1 MKMDYYEKMKL
12 ERKLKADLDK
22 QYKKIH
28 IFGVGKDW
36 KDSLYVSQSNKDKGM
51 VIGSVSDDGIVDEKV
66 RQLKQGEME
75 DIIDFFQY
83 QAEPHDIDNFAKDVF
98 SVEQ

>member
-1 MKMDYYEKMKL
+1 MDYYEKMKL

-66 RQLKQGEME
+66 RQLSQGEMQ

>member
-1 MKMDYYEKMKL
+1 MDFMEKRKL
-12 ERKLKADLDK
+12 EYKLKADLDK

-36 KDSLYVSQSNKDKGM
+36 NDSLYVSQGRKNRGM
-51 VIGSVSDDGIVDEKV
+51 VIGSVLESGVVDVKV
-66 RQLKQGEME
+66 RQLKQKEMQS
-75 DIIDFFQY
+75 IVDFFEY
-83 QAEPHDIDNFAKDVF
+83 QAESHDIGNFGKDVF

>member
-1 MKMDYYEKMKL
+1 MDFMEKRKL
-12 ERKLKADLDK
+12 EYKLKADLDK

-36 KDSLYVSQSNKDKGM
+36 NDSLYVSQGRKNRGM
-51 VIGSVSDDGIVDEKV
+51 VIGSVLESGVVDVKV
-66 RQLKQGEME
+66 RQLKREEME
-75 DIIDFFQY
+75 SIVDFFEY
-83 QAEPHDIDNFAKDVF
+83 QAESHDIGNFGKDVF

>member
-1 MKMDYYEKMKL
+1 MKMDLREKMKL
-12 ERKLKADLDK
+12 EYKLKADLDK

-36 KDSLYVSQSNKDKGM
+36 NDSLYVSQGRKNRGM
-51 VIGSVSDDGIVDEKV
+51 VIGSVLESGVVDVKI
-66 RQLKQGEME
+66 RQLKKEEMQS
-75 DIIDFFQY
+75 IVDFFEY
-83 QAEPHDIDNFAKDVF
+83 QAEPHDIGNFGKDVF

>member
-66 RQLKQGEME
+66 RQLKQGEMQ

-83 QAEPHDIDNFAKDVF
+83 QAEPHDYDNFAKDVF

>member
-1 MKMDYYEKMKL
+1 MDFIEKRKL
-12 ERKLKADLDK
+12 EYKLKADLDK

-36 KDSLYVSQSNKDKGM
+36 NDSLYVSQGRKNRGM
-51 VIGSVSDDGIVDEKV
+51 VIGSVLESGVVDVKV
-66 RQLKQGEME
+66 RQLKQKEMQS
-75 DIIDFFQY
+75 IVDFFEY
-83 QAEPHDIDNFAKDVF
+83 QAESHDIGNFGKDVF